1 MLFYLLSCCD
11 DVCFAARAY
20 YAMAVFFSS
29 SFSFATPPSTTTAG
43 GAGPQAEGLLVCRTI
58 SGVSL
63 MSHVLEVEGV
73 SRLFMYTQG
82 ALSALCM
89 YRDVHTGR

>member
-1 MLFYLLSCCD
+1 
-11 DVCFAARAY
+11 
-20 YAMAVFFSS
+20 MAVVFWGFLFFFFFVCNPAVHNNRGGRRAASRRLARLPDN
-29 SFSFATPPSTTTAG
+29 FRRFA
-43 GAGPQAEGLLVCRTI
+43 
-58 SGVSL
+58 
-63 MSHVLEVEGV
+63 HVLEVEGV